1 MGALK
6 QLYLDNGGDEQDV
19 DAQEARSSQYVY
31 ATNLSKAI
39 ESDLRS
45 VLRGKWEGVYKR
57 KGHIIC
63 KEQRASNLS
72 PVYSLWKRYKWL
84 RVIPRKKFVGCS
96 NVLNGICW
104 LVAYDEVYNQ

>member
-6 QLYLDNGGDEQDV
+6 QLYLDNGGDEHEV
-19 DAQEARSSQYVY
+19 DAQETHSQYSR
-31 ATNLSKAI
+31 ASNLAMAI
-39 ESDLRS
+39 ESELRDA
-45 VLRGKWEGVYKR
+45 LRGEWEGVYKR
-57 KGHIIC
+57 KGHIIR

-72 PVYSLWKRYKWL
+72 PVYSLWRRYKWL
-84 RVIPRKKFVGCS
+84 GFIPRKKFVGCS